1 MLDHALAKVDII
13 KKNAV
18 DTADVL
24 DDHNNQLD
32 TLNNRV
38 STVNKKAEK
47 TKITMEAYLER
58 SSDCQLYI
66 ILAIEIFVFIILMS
80 L

>member
-1 MLDHALAKVDII
+1 MIDNALAKVDII
-13 KKNAV
+13 KKNAI
-18 DTADVL
+18 DTGDVL
-24 DDHNNQLD
+24 DDHNTQLD
-32 TLNNRV
+32 ALNNRV

-47 TKITMEAYLER
+47 TKMSMEAYLER
-58 SSDCQLYI
+58 SSDCKLYI

>member
-1 MLDHALAKVDII
+1 MDII
-13 KKNAV
+13 KKNAI
-18 DTADVL
+18 DTGDVL
-24 DDHNNQLD
+24 DDHNRQLD
-32 TLNNRV
+32 ALNNRV

-47 TKITMEAYLER
+47 TKMTMEAYLER
-58 SSDCQLYI
+58 SSDCKLYI